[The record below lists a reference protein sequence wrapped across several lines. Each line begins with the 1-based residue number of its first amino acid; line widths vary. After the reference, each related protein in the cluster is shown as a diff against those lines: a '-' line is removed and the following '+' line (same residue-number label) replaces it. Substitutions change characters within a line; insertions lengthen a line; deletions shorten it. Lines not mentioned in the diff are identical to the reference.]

1 MCLEAA
7 LYEGRVNV
15 KTYQGGIADPEFYE
29 GQNSKATGRRVRNR
43 TRKSDT
49 KIGADHG
56 PRDTPRF

>member
-29 GQNSKATGRRVRNR
+29 GQNSEATGRRVRNR
-43 TRKSDT
+43 TRKSERITAREIRLASDW
-49 KIGADHG
+49 
-56 PRDTPRF
+56 F